1 MREFFERLAQ
11 RLHGRYEAN
20 SQIGE
25 VGLIF
30 DFEHKADGQNRFAR
44 ARCAVNDGYS
54 LSFRTAMFNVFMFLL
69 ETLVNR
75 LDRFVLIGRERLE
88 RRELKEVRVLE
99 LLDGMDCVVLFSELC
114 PEVSELLSIL
124 RPLKIIEL
132 GVTIVGVGYLVF
144 FVSAE
149 QLDKPILKLK
159 CRGLIECRVVD
170 QKGPI
175 EVLVNVCGVLLHA
188 APIIGRLT
196 DVRRFVF
203 AVSQDVEN
211 GPAFVMV
218 RPWHWR
224 AKILQRFTCLKGLG
238 QGKRILPKGELVTHD
253 GPPFCIRWS
262 RCRWDSVRRCV

>member
-20 SQIGE
+20 SQVGE

-54 LSFRTAMFNVFMFLL
+54 LSFRTAMFNVFMLLL

-75 LDRFVLIGRERLE
+75 LDRFVLVGRKRLE
-88 RRELKEVRVLE
+88 RRELEQIGVLE
-99 LLDGMDCVVLFSELC
+99 LFNRMNRVVLLTKLR

-149 QLDKPILKLK
+149 QLNEPVFKLK

-170 QKGPI
+170 QKGPV
-175 EVLVNVCGVLLHA
+175 EVLVNV
-188 APIIGRLT
+188 
-196 DVRRFVF
+196 
-203 AVSQDVEN
+203 
-211 GPAFVMV
+211 
-218 RPWHWR
+218 
-224 AKILQRFTCLKGLG
+224 
-238 QGKRILPKGELVTHD
+238 
-253 GPPFCIRWS
+253 
-262 RCRWDSVRRCV
+262 